1 MKAALFD
8 FDGTL
13 VDTEPIYDIFWNKKA
28 AEYRLGIDN
37 FAARIKGT
45 TMPDILKTYFSHF
58 TEAQR
63 QQLIDEALA
72 YEAEMDFPVFPGA
85 LDFVRMLKRE
95 GMSLGLVTSSEGWK
109 IERAFGLLGLNGVF
123 DTVVTADRITHGK
136 PDPMCYRLALADLQL
151 QSADAIAFED
161 ALAGIQAATGAGLQ
175 VIGLS
180 TTNPAEALRDKVY
193 AVIPGFEGIM
203 MEEVRGWFF

>member
-151 QSADAIAFED
+151 QPSDAIAFED
-161 ALAGIQAATGAGLQ
+161 ALAGIQAATGAGLR

-180 TTNPAEALRDKVY
+180 TTNPAEVLRDKVY
-193 AVIPGFEGIM
+193 AVIPGFEGIT
-203 MEEVRGWFF
+203 MEEVRRWFF

>member
-37 FAARIKGT
+37 FAAKIKGT

-85 LDFVRMLKRE
+85 LDFVRMLKGE
-95 GMSLGLVTSSEGWK
+95 GMLLGLVTSSEGWK

-123 DTVVTADRITHGK
+123 DTVVTADRIIHGK
-136 PDPMCYRLALADLQL
+136 PDPMCYQLALSDLQV
-151 QSADAIAFED
+151 QPSDAIAFED
-161 ALAGIQAATGAGLQ
+161 AFAGIRAATDAGLR

-193 AVIPGFEGIM
+193 AVLPDFRGM
-203 MEEVRGWFF
+203 TMEKVRGCFF

>member
-28 AEYRLGIDN
+28 AEYRLGIGN
-37 FAARIKGT
+37 FARKIKGT
-45 TMPDILKTYFSHF
+45 TMPHILETYFSHF
-58 TEAQR
+58 TEEQR

-85 LDFVRMLKRE
+85 LDFVRMLKGE
-95 GMSLGLVTSSEGWK
+95 GMLLGLVTSSENWK
-109 IERAFGLLGLNGVF
+109 IERAFVLLGLHGVF
-123 DTVVTADRITHGK
+123 DTVVTADRVTHGK
-136 PDPMCYRLALADLQL
+136 PDPMCYRLALSDLQL
-151 QSADAIAFED
+151 QPADAIVFED
-161 ALAGIQAATGAGLQ
+161 AFAGIQAATAAGLR

-180 TTNPAEALRDKVY
+180 TTNPEDALRDRVH
-193 AVIPGFEGIM
+193 AVIPGFKGVNIER
-203 MEEVRGWFF
+203 VREWFC

>member
-151 QSADAIAFED
+151 QPADAIAFED
-161 ALAGIQAATGAGLQ
+161 ALAGIQAATGAGLR

-180 TTNPAEALRDKVY
+180 TTNQAEALRDKVY
-193 AVIPGFEGIM
+193 AVIPGFEGIT
-203 MEEVRGWFF
+203 MEEVRRWFF